1 MERIVQQHAV
11 PLPLAVGSLRI
22 PCRVFM
28 NGAHGILAFV
38 PGGAASRRISTA
50 DRLARDGFPDR
61 IFPWG
66 TPLDEEGCHPASQVL
81 SAAIL

>member
-1 MERIVQQHAV
+1 M

-22 PCRVFM
+22 LRSVFM

-38 PGGAASRRISTA
+38 PGGVASRRISTTN
-50 DRLARDGFPDR
+50 RLARDGFPDR
-61 IFPWG
+61 LFPWG
-66 TPLDEEGCHPASQVL
+66 TPLDEEGCHAASQVL